1 MNLADGSGFAT
12 RYEVI
17 LLVARVSFVAAMG
30 FFSMR
35 WIMNQLDP
43 TTQAK
48 KQAKK
53 KVFLTF
59 KYFIDRN
66 DENLKHS
73 KFEAFV
79 VSRNLT

>member
-1 MNLADGSGFAT
+1 MNLADGAGFAS

-17 LLVARVSFVAAMG
+17 LIVARVSIVAAIG

-53 KVFLTF
+53 KVV
-59 KYFIDRN
+59 
-66 DENLKHS
+66 LKRLEFH
-73 KFEAFV
+73 KKNNFEET
-79 VSRNLT
+79 SREKVT